1 VNWVRVPGVVPH
13 SGGAQKDGEIG
24 SLARKRMPL
33 KIPAGQ
39 IYMER
44 RFRHPSVSD
53 MARVPCKIRPKQLVL
68 PWPILWTQLVT
79 FFGWRLDKMRVEP
92 LHQLFAH
99 GSIVKSSLWKV
110 KDDKERKTGI

>member
-1 VNWVRVPGVVPH
+1 VPGVVPR

-24 SLARKRMPL
+24 SLAEKRMPL
-33 KIPAGQ
+33 KIPSGQ
-39 IYMER
+39 TCMKR
-44 RFRHPSVSD
+44 RFRHPSISD

-68 PWPILWTQLVT
+68 PWPVLCAQMIT
-79 FFGWRLDKMRVEP
+79 FFGRRFDKMRIEP

-110 KDDKERKTGI
+110 KDDKERETGI